1 MSDNAPQPAGRKRR
15 DLATYD
21 LTGLKHNGQ
30 KKCPECGTFVGTK
43 FGTGASG
50 KPCNGKI
57 GDGPCTYH
65 WTRQDSKRVK
75 LKAEALEKHKQ
86 AATATQFRLAKLGS
100 PSRIYKSRQVLEPLG
115 SPSIP

>member
-21 LTGLKHNGQ
+21 LSGLKHNGQ
-30 KKCPECGTFVGTK
+30 KKCPECGTFVGPK
-43 FGTGASG
+43 LGTGASG

-57 GDGPCTYH
+57 GDDPCTYH
-65 WTRQDSKRVK
+65 WTRQGSKRVK

-86 AATATQFRLAKLGS
+86 AAMATAKNTPVSTSQARESFQNLQIKAS
-100 PSRIYKSRQVLEPLG
+100 T
-115 SPSIP
+115 